1 MRETI
6 QRVPIPVCG
15 VALGM
20 AALGNLLQSGSQGI
34 RNACGAISG
43 LLLVLALLKAAFFP
57 QLVREDLKN
66 PVTASVS
73 AAFPMALTLLSV
85 YLQPWLGWG
94 AYGLWL
100 FALGLH
106 AVILVCFT
114 GRFLFK
120 LKMEQVFA
128 SYFIVYVGIASS
140 AVTAPAYG
148 RQDLGAALVCFALA
162 ALAALF
168 VLITWRYIRF
178 PQTPE
183 SAKPLLCIY
192 TAPTNLCIVGYIQ
205 SVETK
210 SPALLLFLL
219 GLAAPLYLFALRQ
232 AIRCLKMPFY
242 PSYAAFTFP
251 FVVSAV
257 AVGQSIACLAELGVS
272 APWLEYPALAETA
285 IAAGLTFYTLARYLG
300 FLFDPK
306 D

>member
-1 MRETI
+1 MKETI

-162 ALAALF
+162 ALTALF

>member
-1 MRETI
+1 
-6 QRVPIPVCG
+6 
-15 VALGM
+15 M

>member
-94 AYGLWL
+94 AYG
-100 FALGLH
+100 FH

-162 ALAALF
+162 ALTALF

>member
-1 MRETI
+1 MKETI

-257 AVGQSIACLAELGVS
+257 AVSQSITCLAELGVS

-285 IAAGLTFYTLARYLG
+285 IASSLTFYTLARYLG
-300 FLFDPK
+300 FLFTPK
-306 D
+306 H

>member
-1 MRETI
+1 MKETI

-85 YLQPWLGWG
+85 YLPPGLGWG

>member
-1 MRETI
+1 
-6 QRVPIPVCG
+6 
-15 VALGM
+15 
-20 AALGNLLQSGSQGI
+20 
-34 RNACGAISG
+34 
-43 LLLVLALLKAAFFP
+43 
-57 QLVREDLKN
+57 
-66 PVTASVS
+66 
-73 AAFPMALTLLSV
+73 MALTLLSV

>member
-162 ALAALF
+162 ALTALF

>member
-257 AVGQSIACLAELGVS
+257 AVSQSIACLAELGVS

>member
-1 MRETI
+1 MKETI

-210 SPALLLFLL
+210 SPAMLLFLL

>member
-1 MRETI
+1 MKETI

>member
-1 MRETI
+1 MKETI

-140 AVTAPAYG
+140 AVTAPA
-148 RQDLGAALVCFALA
+148 
-162 ALAALF
+162 
-168 VLITWRYIRF
+168 
-178 PQTPE
+178 
-183 SAKPLLCIY
+183 
-192 TAPTNLCIVGYIQ
+192 
-205 SVETK
+205 
-210 SPALLLFLL
+210 
-219 GLAAPLYLFALRQ
+219 
-232 AIRCLKMPFY
+232 
-242 PSYAAFTFP
+242 
-251 FVVSAV
+251 
-257 AVGQSIACLAELGVS
+257 
-272 APWLEYPALAETA
+272 
-285 IAAGLTFYTLARYLG
+285 
-300 FLFDPK
+300 
-306 D
+306 

>member
-1 MRETI
+1 MKETI

-148 RQDLGAALVCFALA
+148 RQDLGTALVCFALS

>member
-1 MRETI
+1 MKETI

-73 AAFPMALTLLSV
+73 AFPMALTLLSV
-85 YLQPWLGWG
+85 YLQPRLGWG

>member
-1 MRETI
+1 MKETI

-192 TAPTNLCIVGYIQ
+192 TAPTNLCIVGYIK

>member
-1 MRETI
+1 MKETI

-73 AAFPMALTLLSV
+73 AVFPMALTLLSV
-85 YLQPWLGWG
+85 YLQPRLGWG

>member
-1 MRETI
+1 MKETI

-251 FVVSAV
+251 FVVSVV
-257 AVGQSIACLAELGVS
+257 AVSQSIACLAELGVS